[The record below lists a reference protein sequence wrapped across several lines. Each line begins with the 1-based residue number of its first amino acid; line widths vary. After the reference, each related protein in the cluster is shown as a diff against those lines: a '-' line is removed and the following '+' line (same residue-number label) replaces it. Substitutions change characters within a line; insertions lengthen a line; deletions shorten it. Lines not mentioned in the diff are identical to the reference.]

1 MSCGAGHR
9 CGSDPSLLWLWCR
22 STAVAL
28 IRPLAWEPP
37 YAAGVALK
45 SKKKKKKYIQCF
57 PKLYYRE
64 KECILKAQ
72 SFLLMWGKKKNE
84 KHLCKS
90 IFLHLK
96 GESRHIKEKND

>member
-45 SKKKKKKYIQCF
+45 SKKKKKVYPVF
-57 PKLYYRE
+57 PKT
-64 KECILKAQ
+64 ILQ
-72 SFLLMWGKKKNE
+72 GK
-84 KHLCKS
+84 
-90 IFLHLK
+90 
-96 GESRHIKEKND
+96 RMYP